1 MSNLAISLWITLIG
15 ILLIFAAILILW
27 GAMELL
33 VRVTTPKKK
42 EVVKPEQTEEII
54 EAVVP
59 EMPSDGKR
67 KAAIAAVA
75 AALAFQKS
83 SASLSAA
90 PESSALSAWQVAP
103 MQK

>member
-42 EVVKPEQTEEII
+42 EVVEAEQMEEV
-54 EAVVP
+54 EAAAIP
-59 EMPSDGKR
+59 AASSDGKR

-75 AALAFQKS
+75 AAIAFQKS
-83 SASLSAA
+83 SASLCTA